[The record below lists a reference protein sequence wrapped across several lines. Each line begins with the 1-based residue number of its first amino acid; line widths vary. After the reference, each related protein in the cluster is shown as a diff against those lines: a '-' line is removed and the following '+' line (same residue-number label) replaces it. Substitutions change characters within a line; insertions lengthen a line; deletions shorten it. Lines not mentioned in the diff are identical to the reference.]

1 MIAQRETGTAAG
13 WLLREMA
20 ADIAE
25 RAAFMQLRPARSLI
39 LGDASE
45 ALGGAL
51 PGEVIAANPATL
63 DEEQP
68 LPAGP
73 FDLIASIGLI
83 DTVNDVPGALVHI
96 RNALA
101 PEGVAIL
108 TCLGAGS
115 LPRLRAA
122 LLAAD
127 GDRPA
132 ARIHPQ
138 LDSKA
143 AAGLLQRT
151 GFSRQVSDSHGID
164 VSYTSLDRLVADL
177 RDQGQQGAL
186 ASSPPPLTREQWDKA
201 RSAFL
206 ADADERGRVS
216 ERFELLTLT
225 GWR

>member
-1 MIAQRETGTAAG
+1 MMSTHPPIRC
-13 WLLREMA
+13 LVICPLP
-20 ADIAE
+20 IVAE
-25 RAAFMQLRPARSLI
+25 DLA
-39 LGDASE
+39 
-45 ALGGAL
+45 
-51 PGEVIAANPATL
+51 EVIRDRL
-63 DEEQP
+63 
-68 LPAGP
+68 G
-73 FDLIASIGLI
+73 
-83 DTVNDVPGALVHI
+83 PGAAETCLDPALAGGRI
-96 RNALA
+96 ALA

-164 VSYTSLDRLVADL
+164 VSYTSLDRLVTDL